1 MAFTAL
7 AAGVSGLQAFTEGV
21 GIIADNITNVNTIGY
36 KETRSRFSTLVTENS
51 SLSTYSPG
59 GVRAFSETLVSSQ
72 GLLQPSSSATDLSV
86 DGAGFFVVRDGA
98 NANDANG
105 EILYTRAGAFSQDAE
120 GFFQN
125 TAGHYLLG
133 WPLDSAGD
141 IPANQNDL
149 SLLEPININALNGFG
164 DATSNVSLRANLQ
177 SSTPITAG
185 YTNGALAAGTLN
197 ADFET
202 NLQVFDSQGGSHTV
216 VLSAIKTATNEWNY
230 ELTFDDPTDLN
241 AGTHGA
247 NGLIGAG
254 VLAFNTNGSI
264 DLGNTTL
271 NSISAAGATL
281 TPVTL
286 PGGTLTFEY
295 NNTGASA
302 VDNGSIVFN
311 FGSDG
316 EANGFSQFDSI
327 STLISSSAD
336 GASFDNVNGV
346 AIGEDGTVSAL
357 FDNGLTLDVFQ
368 LPVAIF
374 QNPNGLTR
382 QQGNAFGISD
392 LSGDFALQQAG
403 FGGAGSIA
411 PNSLEQSTVD
421 LANEF
426 SELIR
431 VQRAFSASTRI
442 ITTSDEILEE
452 LTRL

>member
-21 GIIADNITNVNTIGY
+21 GVIADNITNVNTIGY

-86 DGAGFFVVRDGA
+86 DGNGFFVVRDGA
-98 NANDANG
+98 NANDPTG

-133 WPLDSAGD
+133 WPLDSAGA
-141 IPANQNDL
+141 IPSNQNDL

-164 DATSNVSLRANLQ
+164 DATSGVSIRANLQ
-177 SSTPITAG
+177 SSTPLTAG
-185 YTNGALAAGTLN
+185 YTTGAIAAGTAN

-202 NLQVFDSQGGSHTV
+202 NLQVFDSQGGAHTV
-216 VLSAIKTATNEWNY
+216 VFSAIKTATNAWSY
-230 ELTFDDPTDLN
+230 ELTFDDPTSLD
-241 AGTHGA
+241 TTVQGA
-247 NGLIGAG
+247 NGLIGTG
-254 VLAFNTNGSI
+254 LLTFNTDGSI
-264 DLGNTTL
+264 DIPNSTL
-271 NSISAAGATL
+271 NNVTGGGPGGTA
-281 TPVTL
+281 VTL
-286 PGGTLTFEY
+286 PGGPLTFAY
-295 NNTGASA
+295 NPSGANA

-311 FGSDG
+311 FGTDG

-346 AIGEDGTVSAL
+346 SIGEDGVVSAL

-403 FGGAGSIA
+403 FGGAGTIA

>member
-21 GIIADNITNVNTIGY
+21 GVIADNITNVNTIGY

-51 SLSTYSPG
+51 SLATYSPG
-59 GVRAFSETLVSSQ
+59 GVRAFSETLVSNQ

-86 DGAGFFVVRDGA
+86 DGAGFFVVRDGTSA
-98 NANDANG
+98 TDTEG
-105 EILYTRAGAFSQDAE
+105 EVLYTRAGAFSQDAE

-133 WPLDSAGD
+133 WPLDDNGN
-141 IPANQNDL
+141 IPSNQNDL
-149 SLLEPININALNGFG
+149 TELEPININALNGFG
-164 DATSNVSLRANLQ
+164 DSTSSVSLRANLQ
-177 SSTPITAG
+177 SSTPVTAG
-185 YTNGALAAGTLN
+185 YTLGDLSAGTTS

-216 VLSAIKTATNEWNY
+216 VLSALKTGTNQWNY
-230 ELTFDDPTDLN
+230 ELTFDDPTELDT
-241 AGTHGA
+241 AVQGA
-247 NGLIGAG
+247 NGLIGTG
-254 VLAFNTNGSI
+254 TLAFNTDGSI
-264 DLGNTTL
+264 DLANSTL
-271 NSISAAGATL
+271 SNVTGGGPGGTA
-281 TPVTL
+281 VTL
-286 PGGTLTFEY
+286 PDGALTFDY
-295 NNTGASA
+295 NATGAAA
-302 VDNGSIVFN
+302 VDPGAIVFN
-311 FGSDG
+311 FGTDG
-316 EANGFSQFDSI
+316 QANGFSQFDSI

-346 AIGEDGTVSAL
+346 SIGEDGTVSAL